1 MPSVEVCD
9 RTFLTLNTNMSQSVL
24 GMQVVLLDRVE
35 NLTRSQVEAGHNNIE
50 ALTRDVSC

>member
-1 MPSVEVCD
+1 
-9 RTFLTLNTNMSQSVL
+9 MSQSVL